1 LLSIV
6 LSLLFHEIG
15 VIVPLLI
22 ILYDAVFIDKAITG
36 GLSRKINY
44 LILISPIPVYL
55 ALRYL
60 AQSHW
65 SGGDYS
71 YNLIKL
77 PYNVLGNT
85 IGYLLLDLF
94 GVQSLAFYET
104 FRNLLKNHILL
115 AVPAALI
122 VIVIFIVIYKMV
134 VKKLDDKDRKIVI
147 FGCLFFLIAL
157 LPFLGLGN
165 IASRYSYLSSI
176 GFVILLGLF
185 LEKIFAGLI
194 SLTDKRIGASCI
206 VIIVIVYL
214 MLQSFDLQKLHSDW
228 AGAGDKT
235 QNFLVSIQE
244 YSKDAWIRQ
253 PMQFYFVNPPIRQGE
268 AWIWPVGLSDALWL
282 TFKNPQISVN
292 TASDIN
298 SALDQRAISSSVHV
312 FEFDSQGGVDEVVRG
327 KNGQIN
333 LLNPPR

>member
-1 LLSIV
+1 
-6 LSLLFHEIG
+6 
-15 VIVPLLI
+15 
-22 ILYDAVFIDKAITG
+22 
-36 GLSRKINY
+36 
-44 LILISPIPVYL
+44 
-55 ALRYL
+55 
-60 AQSHW
+60 
-65 SGGDYS
+65 
-71 YNLIKL
+71 
-77 PYNVLGNT
+77 
-85 IGYLLLDLF
+85 
-94 GVQSLAFYET
+94 
-104 FRNLLKNHILL
+104 LKNHILL

-134 VKKLDDKDRKIVI
+134 VKKLDEKDRKIVI

-194 SLTDKRIGASCI
+194 GLTDKRIGTALMI
-206 VIIVIVYL
+206 IIVIVYL
-214 MLQSFDLQKLHSDW
+214 MVQSFDLQNLHSDW

-235 QNFLVSIQE
+235 QNFLISIQE

-268 AWIWPVGLSDALWL
+268 AWVWPVGLSDALWL
-282 TFKNPQISVN
+282 TFKNPQISVS

-298 SALDQRAISSSVHV
+298 TALDKRAISSNVHV
-312 FEFDSQGGVDEVVRG
+312 FKFDSEGGVDEVVRG